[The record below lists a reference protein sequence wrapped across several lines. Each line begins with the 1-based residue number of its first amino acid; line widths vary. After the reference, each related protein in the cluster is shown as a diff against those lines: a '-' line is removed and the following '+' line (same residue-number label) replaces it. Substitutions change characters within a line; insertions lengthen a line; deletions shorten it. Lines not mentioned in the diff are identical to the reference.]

1 MLDEMMVT
9 KSTHPTHDW
18 SKVKTNTKFDKSWM
32 NNEPIAVLGAVSRE
46 KGIELMMTFRK
57 SVNVPKFKVFLEELR
72 QKNPFDNMIL
82 VMDNLRVHRN

>member
-9 KSTHPTHDW
+9 KSSFPTHDW
-18 SKVKTNTKFDKSWM
+18 SKLKTNTKMDMSWK

-46 KGIELMMTFRK
+46 KGIEHVMTFRK

-72 QKNPFDNMIL
+72 TKT
-82 VMDNLRVHRN
+82 